1 MSKTKQNGQT
11 GTAGTATASSG
22 NSAGNDD
29 YSDLN
34 KTQNGALDGDRQYL
48 AEVVK
53 SDVGSQYIEFMEAEL
68 SRAHQLANR
77 SEAEFWEFKNMV
89 HKRTFEYLAQH
100 PPSGSRMT
108 GPARKLVYGDGLGD
122 KTPLTPDQVRE
133 IESIESLI
141 LAKASGGKDMA
152 QQDIIKTM
160 RQEQTRYTERE
171 GEGLLGRLFG

>member
-1 MSKTKQNGQT
+1 VSKAKQNGQS
-11 GTAGTATASSG
+11 GTAGTATTSSG
-22 NSAGNDD
+22 NSSGNDD
-29 YSDLN
+29 YGDLN
-34 KTQNGALDGDRQYL
+34 KESNGALDGDRQYL

-53 SDVGSQYIEFMEAEL
+53 SDVGTEYVDFMEAEL

-77 SEAEFWEFKNMV
+77 SEAEYFEFKNLV
-89 HKRTFEYLAQH
+89 HKRTFEFIAQH

-108 GPARKLVYGDGLGD
+108 GPARKLVYGEGLGD
-122 KTPLTPDQVRE
+122 KEPLTPDQIRE

-171 GEGLLGRLFG
+171 GEGLLARLFG

>member
-1 MSKTKQNGQT
+1 VSKAKQNGQS
-11 GTAGTATASSG
+11 GTAGSTTTSSG
-22 NSAGNDD
+22 NSSGNND
-29 YSDLN
+29 YGDLN
-34 KTQNGALDGDRQYL
+34 KESNGALDGDRQYL

-53 SDVGSQYIEFMEAEL
+53 SDVGTEYVDFMEAEL

-77 SEAEFWEFKNMV
+77 SEAEYFEFKNLV
-89 HKRTFEYLAQH
+89 HKRTFEFIAQH

-108 GPARKLVYGDGLGD
+108 GPARKLVYGGGLGD
-122 KTPLTPDQVRE
+122 KEPLTPDQIRE

>member
-1 MSKTKQNGQT
+1 MSKSKQNGQT
-11 GTAGTATASSG
+11 GNAGSTSASSG
-22 NSAGNDD
+22 NSGGNDD

-34 KTQNGALDGDRQYL
+34 KDQNGALDGDRQYL
-48 AEVVK
+48 ESVVK
-53 SDVGSQYIEFMEAEL
+53 SDVGTEYVDFMEAEL

-77 SEAEFWEFKNMV
+77 TEAEYWEFKNLV
-89 HKRTFEYLAQH
+89 HKRTFEFLAQH
-100 PPSGSRMT
+100 PPAGSRMV

-171 GEGLLGRLFG
+171 GEGVLSRLFG